1 MGCQTNPKGFVITIS
16 YGAKYLV
23 SPPVQIIKPRKYPD
37 ELKHNIIQLSNKAE
51 LDIANYHEVSD
62 I

>member
-1 MGCQTNPKGFVITIS
+1 MHLAVIFKMCYFNS
-16 YGAKYLV
+16 K
-23 SPPVQIIKPRKYPD
+23 QIFDINGN
-37 ELKHNIIQLSNKAE
+37 NIIQLSNKAE